1 MSGAHV
7 RGTTSVKDGAVR
19 GGQGGALSS
28 GSHTHSW
35 GEIGYIIQYRLY
47 TVYTHWNSGLVHT
60 EISSAEDC
68 THMYSTGTGSNSILS
83 ANYKLAADLN
93 NC

>member
-1 MSGAHV
+1 MEVSEQSRDRLTVWRRNRRDHLFSSSTSNPPILTPMSGAHV

-19 GGQGGALSS
+19 GGLGRVLSS

-47 TVYTHWNSGLVHT
+47 TEYTL
-60 EISSAEDC
+60 
-68 THMYSTGTGSNSILS
+68 
-83 ANYKLAADLN
+83 
-93 NC
+93 